1 MSAQRIAPPSTLE
14 MLSRVPL
21 FSSLDADHLRTILRT
36 GKEREYAPG
45 GEIVRTGDRGIG
57 FYLLLHG
64 GVEVRREGT
73 VLARLGPGE
82 FFGEMAL
89 FDDQP
94 RSADVVAVR
103 PTRCLVLSPWEFWS
117 AVGKDPVVL
126 RALLRETVRRL
137 RGPHAVLSE

>member
-1 MSAQRIAPPSTLE
+1 MSAQTAPPTAMAL
-14 MLSRVPL
+14 LSRVPL
-21 FSSLDADHLRTILRT
+21 FSSLDAGHLRTVVRS
-36 GKEREYAPG
+36 GKERDYPSG
-45 GEIVRTGDRGIG
+45 GEIVKVGDRGIG
-57 FYLLLHG
+57 FYLVLTG
-64 GVEVRREGT
+64 GVEVRRESE

-94 RSADVVAVR
+94 RTADVVAVR

-117 AVGKDPVVL
+117 TVGKDPVVL

-137 RGPHAVLSE
+137 RGPHGSLSE

>member
-1 MSAQRIAPPSTLE
+1 MCAVRTVPPSTLE
-14 MLSRVPL
+14 LLSRVPL
-21 FSSLDADHLRTILRT
+21 FSSLDAEHLRTILRT
-36 GKEREYAPG
+36 GKERDFSPG
-45 GEIVRTGDRGIG
+45 GEIVRAGDRGIG
-57 FYLLLHG
+57 FYLLLSG
-64 GVEVRREGT
+64 GVEVRRESA

-89 FDDQP
+89 FDDQA

-137 RGPHAVLSE
+137 RGPHGSLSE